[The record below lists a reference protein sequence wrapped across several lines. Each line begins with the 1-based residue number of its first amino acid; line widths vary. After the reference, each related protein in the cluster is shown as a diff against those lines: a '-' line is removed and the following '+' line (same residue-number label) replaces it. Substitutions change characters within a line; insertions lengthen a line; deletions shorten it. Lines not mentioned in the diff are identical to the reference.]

1 MCHIGVGGKMAITT
15 FAELAEV
22 EKPTFET
29 LSEILKEYAESGA
42 AISGRVVV
50 TIIRK
55 MVLTEAE
62 KNDLANSARVGI
74 RKQTALQCPEEVE
87 QYKRV
92 IAALV

>member
-1 MCHIGVGGKMAITT
+1 MAITT

-29 LSEILKEYAESGA
+29 LSKILKEYAESGKG
-42 AISGRVVV
+42 ISGRVVV
-50 TIIRK
+50 EIIRK
-55 MVLTEAE
+55 LVLTEAE

-74 RKQTALQCPEEVE
+74 RKQTTLRFPGEAE

-92 IAALV
+92 IAALA